1 MEKRLGTKIA
11 QLPMRSIKW
20 PFRFVFFP
28 LKSDMGPTVGSLPL
42 HHLFPNSP
50 TVLHTLKHF
59 ENMGQQKLNQPIS
72 SQGIQGAIVFDHS
85 LHWNRVWEVLI
96 DVDAAK
102 LPVRS
107 AHLPHDVVVRGAEPK
122 LDTAVEG
129 SSH

>member
-1 MEKRLGTKIA
+1 
-11 QLPMRSIKW
+11 
-20 PFRFVFFP
+20 
-28 LKSDMGPTVGSLPL
+28 
-42 HHLFPNSP
+42 
-50 TVLHTLKHF
+50 
-59 ENMGQQKLNQPIS
+59 MGQQKLNQPIS

-107 AHLPHDVVVRGAEPK
+107 AHLPHDVVVRGGEPK